1 MNSSQHQKKQSLEIW
16 WLFSTINEKAK
27 TILNMVKW
35 TKSLLHA
42 ESFPMLYA
50 YWVIPPITYFTSAIY
65 PMSYYYRWQS
75 DIRHIIPLIDVPRR
89 LCTIS
94 NRNSWETRVS
104 KNNEIKM
111 KQNTQKAYQVLPFLQ
126 QEQPTGSEIYTSR
139 NY

>member
-1 MNSSQHQKKQSLEIW
+1 MNSYQHQKRQSLEIW

-35 TKSLLHA
+35 TKSLQHA

-65 PMSYYYRWQS
+65 IQCPTIIV
-75 DIRHIIPLIDVPRR
+75 DNLTLDKNIEHGLHIIPLIDVP
-89 LCTIS
+89 
-94 NRNSWETRVS
+94 SWETRFS

-126 QEQPTGSEIYTSR
+126 QEQPTGSQIYTSR
-139 NY
+139 DY